1 MASGDGSWRC
11 TGGKSAGE
19 TERERS
25 WKRKAEKAGAGREN
39 TGVRRVSQR
48 GCWWWTGKESGE
60 KARRDHHCPG
70 ENSVQPSSDPMK
82 RSHPG
87 CWPTMIST
95 ESFEPFRGME
105 SLLMA
110 QRATNQNP
118 FVVLLP
124 PQFVVSLER
133 KGGKRYIYI
142 DLLSCALF
150 FKRFPRR
157 IGQLIIRRRQYGEF
171 LLGSRNILGWKLL
184 TLTVEGWRLR
194 WRVWREMNLEWTK
207 FVGGEREKKK
217 LRSNKVIFFEERALI
232 SKSESSWTEIEVA
245 TRGERE
251 SERGR
256 GNRKKLA

>member
-1 MASGDGSWRC
+1 MYRRKKC
-11 TGGKSAGE
+11 GGNRE
-19 TERERS
+19 RERERS

-124 PQFVVSLER
+124 PQFVVSLEGR
-133 KGGKRYIYI
+133 GGERYIYI

-184 TLTVEGWRLR
+184 TLTVEG
-194 WRVWREMNLEWTK
+194 
-207 FVGGEREKKK
+207 
-217 LRSNKVIFFEERALI
+217 
-232 SKSESSWTEIEVA
+232 
-245 TRGERE
+245 
-251 SERGR
+251 
-256 GNRKKLA
+256 

>member
-1 MASGDGSWRC
+1 MLANNDLDRVIRAIPWNGITVNGPTCNEPKSFCRFIATTVRRFLGEE
-11 TGGKSAGE
+11 GGK
-19 TERERS
+19 
-25 WKRKAEKAGAGREN
+25 K
-39 TGVRRVSQR
+39 
-48 GCWWWTGKESGE
+48 
-60 KARRDHHCPG
+60 
-70 ENSVQPSSDPMK
+70 
-82 RSHPG
+82 
-87 CWPTMIST
+87 I
-95 ESFEPFRGME
+95 
-105 SLLMA
+105 
-110 QRATNQNP
+110 
-118 FVVLLP
+118 
-124 PQFVVSLER
+124 
-133 KGGKRYIYI
+133 YIYI

-256 GNRKKLA
+256 GNRKKLAQWVAWL

>member
-1 MASGDGSWRC
+1 MVEDGEWRWVVAMYRRKKC
-11 TGGKSAGE
+11 GGNRE
-19 TERERS
+19 RERERS

-157 IGQLIIRRRQYGEF
+157 IGQLIIRRRQYGES
-171 LLGSRNILGWKLL
+171 LGIEKYSWMEIIDIDSGRMTITMKGLKRDEFGVNEIRRG
-184 TLTVEGWRLR
+184 R
-194 WRVWREMNLEWTK
+194 
-207 FVGGEREKKK
+207 EREKKAPFK
-217 LRSNKVIFFEERALI
+217 
-232 SKSESSWTEIEVA
+232 
-245 TRGERE
+245 
-251 SERGR
+251 
-256 GNRKKLA
+256 